1 MFRFAGF
8 GVASCVY
15 CVVLCALCMAGNLP
29 ARSRATSGPARPSKS
44 GCAPF
49 SRLSRPPCFHALMV
63 RPSCLNGSVVY
74 VCVFGGGGENAA
86 RNPVHHPV
94 LRRSGRRCIC
104 SYGCIHA
111 RVMAVLFCRFA
122 CVAALPDVHEG
133 SPTPAMQGVTTLVA
147 CLGTN
152 DYSRM
157 APASLEAAAAPL
169 HAVDVLLQCCDE
181 LTEGLNSAHRE
192 VCFVCVCVC
201 ACACVRVCVRV
212 RVCVADSTRRC
223 CFAPSM

>member
-1 MFRFAGF
+1 MR
-8 GVASCVY
+8 VLC
-15 CVVLCALCMAGNLP
+15 CVVCVVHGRQLASQEQSNK
-29 ARSRATSGPARPSKS
+29 RSRQALKE
-44 GCAPF
+44 
-49 SRLSRPPCFHALMV
+49 RLRALLTTFKTAMLPRADGEAKLLGWV
-63 RPSCLNGSVVY
+63 G
-74 VCVFGGGGENAA
+74 VCVCVCLVGENAA

-94 LRRSGRRCIC
+94 LRRSGRRWIC

-111 RVMAVLFCRFA
+111 RVVAVLFCRFA